1 MGQKKFDLILEN
13 IDRLTRAVKEFPAE
27 IHEVVYSSMIAALLD
42 MRPAYDDSSRDGII
56 HGIQDTISQDD
67 DERNIAEELESY
79 YMRYSLDSAS
89 DMEFAAF
96 LGYFYSKLAPPSEM
110 VERIDENL
118 YRIACMITGRDL
130 PTRISGTMNNA
141 KNHKGYLESH
151 GSGVYSISAMGEHY
165 VKHRLLKES
174 EE

>member
-1 MGQKKFDLILEN
+1 MGQKEFDLILEN
-13 IDRLTRAVKEFPAE
+13 INKLTNAVKEFPEE
-27 IHEVVYSSMIAALLD
+27 IHEEVYSSMIAALLD
-42 MRPAYDDSSRDGII
+42 RRTAYDDTPTDVII
-56 HGIQDTISQDD
+56 QRIEDTRSQEV

-110 VERIDENL
+110 VERIDENH
-118 YRIACMITGRDL
+118 YRMACMITGRDL

-151 GSGVYSISAMGEHY
+151 GGGVYSITAMGEHY
-165 VKHRLLKES
+165 VKHRLLKEDD
-174 EE
+174 